1 MTENVVRGGVK
12 TLSQDDVEA
21 AVLAA
26 LDEINRPGER
36 VVSKWSSGK
45 SWYRKWSDGWIEQG
59 GFLKFNTE
67 EVTCSFHVSFSNT
80 NYTVLLGFAWN
91 GANYEKYPPHEI
103 WTMRTKSSTGLQCA
117 YMFEDTMHTNW
128 YAAGY

>member
-1 MTENVVRGGVK
+1 MTEFVRGWGGGVN
-12 TLSQDDVEA
+12 TLSQDDVKA

-59 GFLKFNTE
+59 GFLKE
-67 EVTCSFHVSFSNT
+67 P
-80 NYTVLLGFAWN
+80 L
-91 GANYEKYPPHEI
+91 P
-103 WTMRTKSSTGLQCA
+103 
-117 YMFEDTMHTNW
+117 
-128 YAAGY
+128 